1 MSNPETQ
8 LPVRVLLADNHT
20 MFRHAIMALLQAD
33 GDVEIVGDAGRGDEA
48 VALAEKLG
56 PDVVIMQVDNEVEKA
71 RDEIERIL
79 AVSPRPRV
87 IILSLYDD
95 PGFVRR
101 VLGMGPSAYVH
112 KSSSVDEL
120 LSVVRST
127 TLGADDADG
136 ADGVVSVPERVLE
149 QVQNAVDP
157 GLSAR
162 ELESILWAARG
173 YSNRQIANRLSISE
187 ATVRRHLANAY
198 PKIGVNSRYE
208 AVSKGLSEGWIL
220 EADITVREDA

>member
-1 MSNPETQ
+1 MSNRETQ

-33 GDVEIVGDAGRGDEA
+33 GDVEIVGDAGRGEEA

-56 PDVVIMQVDNEVEKA
+56 PDVVIMQVDQEVEKA

-79 AVSPRPRV
+79 AVSLRPRV
-87 IILSLYDD
+87 IVLSLYDD

-101 VLGMGPSAYVH
+101 VLGMGVSSYVH

-127 TLGADDADG
+127 TLGVDDAD
-136 ADGVVSVPERVLE
+136 VIVSVPERVLE
-149 QVQNAVDP
+149 QVQNAADP

-162 ELESILWAARG
+162 ELEILLWAARG
-173 YSNRQIANRLSISE
+173 YSNRQIATR
-187 ATVRRHLANAY
+187 
-198 PKIGVNSRYE
+198 
-208 AVSKGLSEGWIL
+208 
-220 EADITVREDA
+220 